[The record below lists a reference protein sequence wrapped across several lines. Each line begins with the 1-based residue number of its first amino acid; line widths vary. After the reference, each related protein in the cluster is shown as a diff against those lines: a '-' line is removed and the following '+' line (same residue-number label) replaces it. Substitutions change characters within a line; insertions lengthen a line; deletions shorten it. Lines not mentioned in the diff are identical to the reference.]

1 MPRFPDNMF
10 DASIGI
16 IRDIA
21 ADTFHTVDDTPI
33 KPTSK
38 GDNVKRY
45 AELGR
50 IDNTGARSISRDK
63 EYKFRPKLAPLNPEQ
78 INYRHFAD
86 PPEETGG
93 SALSGSTFLGDD
105 PGEDPGTIFS
115 GIGTNEEEEAGSDPW
130 QADYDKVGFE
140 ISLISDIGGAMKTKP
155 DWNPSHMNSEN
166 RSTLVISRRGK
177 EDEDKGDDL
186 PHRYFSRVSDIMVPV
201 ATNDVLLQRVR
212 YKGGSEGIAT
222 ENPLPDLI
230 FGGDDPGES
239 AGAIGVGISGGGSSD
254 ERYGDSF
261 FKKDR
266 ELENYRDGIWKSSLN
281 ITPLESPGMD
291 LDQKNEHND
300 GPGQHGWAA
309 HDYVEGFP
317 QVQSGGSDDADPPTQ
332 FPQGGWLYDAKQDT
346 LGSLQDLIGIDGWVV
361 PDCALPRYRNRHN
374 QKVSI
379 AYIRHDAHFMKRGDH
394 ASPPPKAG
402 GVRLS
407 GRIYFTKEF
416 TCPEAG
422 TPTPGGGGGGP
433 GSVATGGGLGPV
445 TGSPP
450 NQPQPGPPQNQ
461 ETGTPVCGEMVLD
474 VKKADHADSKIKHE
488 SGEWRPMLKV
498 TNAGG
503 DKYDYSYHSK
513 PKKYSGSGTMS
524 GGGPTPSGRTTTG
537 GGGPGGDAVGGG
549 IYNPNDPP
557 DAGQGGTLLDGS
569 TFMSSEEA
577 TPSNGTMT
585 TQSQMGSPPP
595 ESPGNSQNVNIFDN
609 IQSPEPLNV
618 AAVFTT
624 TKPIG
629 YRTLKL
635 VTWIRVS
642 DDIPDGE
649 SIEMNIIAGE
659 YARDGRGP
667 QEFFR
672 APIFLAPV
680 AFPADHRWRQVTT
693 RFTMFDDSDTHPITV
708 WVERRNDLS
717 DVAAQVWILKHNISF
732 EP

>member
-10 DASIGI
+10 DASIGFL
-16 IRDIA
+16 RDIA
-21 ADTFHTVDDTPI
+21 ADAFHKVDDTEI
-33 KPTSK
+33 KPTSR
-38 GDNVKRY
+38 GDAVKRY
-45 AELGR
+45 AEMGR
-50 IDNTGARSISRDK
+50 IDVSGARSISRDK
-63 EYKFRPKLAPLNPEQ
+63 EYKFRPKIAPLNPEQ
-78 INYRHFAD
+78 VNYRHFAD
-86 PPEETGG
+86 PPEQEGGGTNLSDFLTG
-93 SALSGSTFLGDD
+93 GDD
-105 PGEDPGTIFS
+105 PGESPGVLHAGLS
-115 GIGTNEEEEAGSDPW
+115 GSADQAPDPW
-130 QADYDKVGFE
+130 QAAYEEVGFE
-140 ISLISDIGGAMKTKP
+140 ISLVSDIGGAQKTKP

-166 RSTLVISRRGK
+166 RSTLVISRFGR

-186 PHRYFSRVSDIMVPV
+186 PHRYFSRVSDIFVPV
-201 ATNDVLLQRVR
+201 ATNDVTLLRIR
-212 YKGGSEGIAT
+212 FRDSEGPPGST
-222 ENPLPDLI
+222 TDLG
-230 FGGDDPGES
+230 FLTGGDDPGES
-239 AGAIGVGISGGGSSD
+239 AGVIGFGIAGGPDDD
-254 ERYGDSF
+254 ERYGDAF
-261 FKKDR
+261 FKKRPDT
-266 ELENYRDGIWKSSLN
+266 EQYHDGIWKTALN
-281 ITPLESPGMD
+281 LTPIESPGMD

-309 HDYVEGFP
+309 HDYVDGFP
-317 QVQSGGSDDADPPTQ
+317 QVQSGGGADADPPTQ

-361 PDCALPRYRNRHN
+361 PDCALPRYRNRHK

-379 AYIRHDAHFMKRGDH
+379 AYIRHDAHFMKRGDQ

-402 GVRLS
+402 GLRLS

-422 TPTPGGGGGGP
+422 VATPGGSSGTGGGIP
-433 GSVATGGGLGPV
+433 GGVATGGGA
-445 TGSPP
+445 P

-474 VKKADHADSKIKHE
+474 VKKADDASSKIKHE

-524 GGGPTPSGRTTTG
+524 GGGPTPSGRIASG
-537 GGGPGGDAVGGG
+537 GGGPANDAVGGG
-549 IYNPNDPP
+549 VYNPNAPGAQGPP
-557 DAGQGGTLLDGS
+557 SGTLIDGS
-569 TFMSSEEA
+569 TFMSSEFA
-577 TPSNGTMT
+577 SPSNGTMT

-629 YRTLKL
+629 YRTLKI

-642 DDIPDGE
+642 DDIPVGE

-667 QEFFR
+667 QEFWR
-672 APIFLAPV
+672 APIFLTPEAY
-680 AFPADHRWRQVTT
+680 PADHRWRQVTT

-708 WVERRNDLS
+708 WIERRNDIS
-717 DVAAQVWILKHNISF
+717 SVAAQVWILKHNISF